1 MITQETY
8 DKLRANTY
16 YSNYKNYLYN
26 VWFDELMV
34 QMLIIKE
41 EGDYYES
48 GILFLI
54 KRLRDDT
61 KNEKINFVIV
71 LRELKHFTD
80 LLRDLEIIDTKINYI
95 TDYIYIINSI
105 KDVIYMIDNRMEVN
119 QYSRYQKLT
128 KLKSNIINKV

>member
-1 MITQETY
+1 MTQEAY
-8 DKLRANTY
+8 NQLKVNIY
-16 YSNYKNYLYN
+16 YTNYKDYLYN

-41 EGDYYES
+41 EGDYYDS

-61 KNEKINFVIV
+61 KNEKINFVIG

-105 KDVIYMIDNRMEVN
+105 EDITYMIDNRMDIKLF
-119 QYSRYQKLT
+119 SRYQKLS
-128 KLKSNIINKV
+128 KLKSNIINSL

>member
-1 MITQETY
+1 MTQEAY
-8 DKLRANTY
+8 NQLKVNIY
-16 YSNYKNYLYN
+16 YTNYKDYLYN

-41 EGDYYES
+41 EGDYYNS

-61 KNEKINFVIV
+61 KNEKINFEIG

-80 LLRDLEIIDTKINYI
+80 LLRDLEIIDAKINYI

-105 KDVIYMIDNRMEVN
+105 KDITYMIDNRMDIKLF
-119 QYSRYQKLT
+119 SRYQKLS
-128 KLKSNIINKV
+128 KLKSNIIHNL